1 MRILLIAS
9 LLAAALPSGS
19 IADKPKVNRAM
30 IKAMEDSMDR
40 HLQSI
45 WPQDP
50 VEVLGLTQ
58 GAYIEGYGAIFLSE
72 VNVAPTAGI
81 SPFHPTITKEEF
93 VRVHDKKLSRL
104 PQLKAAMQEMLLSSA
119 GSLDSVPA
127 NEQITLG
134 ITLFYWRGE
143 NTDGLPSQIVMHA
156 PKRVLVSVKSGM
168 SPRSALAS
176 ALTVDEY

>member
-1 MRILLIAS
+1 MRTLLIAT
-9 LLAAALPSGS
+9 LLLGALPSGS
-19 IADKPKVNRAM
+19 MADKTKVNRAM

-50 VEVLGLTQ
+50 IEVLGLTQ
-58 GAYIEGYGAIFLSE
+58 GTYIDGYGAIFLSE
-72 VNVAPTAGI
+72 VNLAPTAGI
-81 SPFHPTITKEEF
+81 TPFHPAITKEEL
-93 VRVHDKKLSRL
+93 VRVHDKKISRL
-104 PQLKAAMQEMLLSSA
+104 PQLKTAMQEMLLNSA

-134 ITLFYWRGE
+134 ITFFYWRGE
-143 NTDGLPSQIVMHA
+143 STEGLPSQIVMHA

-168 SPRSALAS
+168 APKATLAS

>member
-1 MRILLIAS
+1 MRTLLIAT
-9 LLAAALPSGS
+9 LLLGALPSGS
-19 IADKPKVNRAM
+19 MADKPKVNRGM

-50 VEVLGLTQ
+50 IEVLGLTQ
-58 GAYIEGYGAIFLSE
+58 GTYIDGYGAIFLSE
-72 VNVAPTAGI
+72 VNLAPMAGI
-81 SPFHPTITKEEF
+81 SPFHPEHTKDELL
-93 VRVHDKKLSRL
+93 RIHDKKISRL
-104 PQLKAAMQEMLLSSA
+104 PQFKAAMQEMLLNSA

-156 PKRVLVSVKSGM
+156 PKKVLVSVKSGIAQ
-168 SPRSALAS
+168 RSTLAS